1 MIQLQ
6 FIGQLGKDA
15 EIREVGQTKVI
26 NFSVAVSVGYG
37 EKKSTIW
44 VECSKFG
51 EKTGI
56 ADYLKKGTK
65 VYVSGEPSIRTWEK
79 DGKSGASLNLR
90 VQDIELLGS
99 KADGAQP
106 VATGESTNDAKDP
119 QDLPF

>member
-99 KADGAQP
+99 KADGVQQ
-106 VATGESTNDAKDP
+106 VAAP
-119 QDLPF
+119 QQEEIADLPF

>member
-26 NFSVAVSVGYG
+26 NFSVAVSFGYG

-90 VQDIELLGS
+90 VQDLCY
-99 KADGAQP
+99 
-106 VATGESTNDAKDP
+106 
-119 QDLPF
+119 